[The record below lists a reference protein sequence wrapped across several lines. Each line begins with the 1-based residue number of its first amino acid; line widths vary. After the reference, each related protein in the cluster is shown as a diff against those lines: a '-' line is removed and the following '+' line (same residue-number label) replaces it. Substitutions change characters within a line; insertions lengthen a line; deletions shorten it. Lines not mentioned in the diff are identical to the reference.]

1 MIDLFDDT
9 ALLALRARRKFLRF
23 NQEQLGERM
32 GVSQNRVSNLENMT
46 NLSTLQLGI
55 LQQWVEA
62 LGGRLVVS
70 IEVPRSDEGEQH
82 E

>member
-1 MIDLFDDT
+1 MIDLLDDT

-23 NQEQLGERM
+23 NQAQLGERM